1 MNVEK
6 SYIESIDGILAKK
19 AALLEEI
26 PNNLNQYEVTKQYKH
41 VLDELSMINEEL
53 GTGVSIVVALIY
65 KEKLYVA
72 NIGNCKALL
81 CKNDDNNVLR
91 VTQLSVDHDLLTNPD
106 EEQRFKNLGLDV
118 TTLKKSG
125 RLTTRC
131 IGNFMGKTGYKDS
144 SMLSVA
150 SEAPILAT
158 PDIVGPIEIDSS
170 CRFMLLMSR
179 GLCKTLSDIFEFDA
193 TLINKEIVQ
202 MAVEQFR
209 VQTNLMNVSQSV
221 VNKILL
227 QHHDT
232 FMSRVD
238 EEKSLRFS
246 LREDITLIIRNFNYP
261 LPNAPQKKGSVHS
274 HSRSASDTTDTI
286 VSENFYTGSTTNSLS
301 ENHMENGR
309 YMSLK
314 TKTKPYVDFEDYY
327 RRVEDA
333 KLNGTLPG
341 GIEFD

>member
-1 MNVEK
+1 
-6 SYIESIDGILAKK
+6 
-19 AALLEEI
+19 
-26 PNNLNQYEVTKQYKH
+26 
-41 VLDELSMINEEL
+41 MINEEL
-53 GTGVSIVVALIY
+53 GTGVSIVLALIY
-65 KEKLYVA
+65 KEKLYIA
-72 NIGNCKALL
+72 NVGTCKALL

-91 VTQLSVDHDLLTNPD
+91 VTQVSVDHNLSNPD
-106 EEQRFKNLGLDV
+106 EEQRFKSLGLDV
-118 TTLKKSG
+118 KALKQNG
-125 RLTTRC
+125 RVTTRC

-150 SEAPILAT
+150 TEAPILSA

-170 CRFMLLMSR
+170 CRFMLLVSR
-179 GLCKTLSDIFEFDA
+179 GLFKTLSDIFDLDA

-209 VQTNLMNVSQSV
+209 VQTNLMNVAQSV
-221 VNKILL
+221 VNKVLL

-232 FMSRVD
+232 FMSRLD

-246 LREDITLIIRNFNYP
+246 IREDITLIIRNFNYP

-274 HSRSASDTTDTI
+274 HSRSASDTTNTI
-286 VSENFYTGSTTNSLS
+286 VSESFYTGSTTNSLS
-301 ENHMENGR
+301 EVYMENGR

-314 TKTKPYVDFEDYY
+314 TTKPYVDFSDYY
-327 RRVEDA
+327 RRVEEA